1 MSDSLMHYGV
11 LGMRWGV
18 RRTPEQLGRRRGTV
32 DAYKLAEQKRTEQE
46 KRMASKTRGTLSD
59 DELQARIRRLQQEKL
74 LRELT
79 EAEVSPG
86 RKFVKDVMY
95 DAGKQAATQVAKN
108 SMLFAGKQ
116 FVGKALGQ
124 KDLADAL
131 FNIKTES
138 KKNDDDSSES
148 KKDKKNKKNNDSS
161 ESKKNEKNS
170 NDSSDSKKNKNN
182 NSSKKNEWKEEY
194 DPRWEQAARSYEEE
208 QKKKRRRRWL
218 G

>member
-1 MSDSLMHYGV
+1 MNDSLMHYGV

-18 RRTPEQLGRRRGTV
+18 RRTPEQLGRRRG
-32 DAYKLAEQKRTEQE
+32 AANAEKLAEQKRTERE

-95 DAGKQAATQVAKN
+95 DSGKQAATQVAKN
-108 SMLFAGKQ
+108 AMLFTGKQ

-138 KKNDDDSSES
+138 KKSDDNNSSDS
-148 KKDKKNKKNNDSS
+148 KKD
-161 ESKKNEKNS
+161 KNS
-170 NDSSDSKKNKNN
+170 NDSSDSKKNKNS

-208 QKKKRRRRWL
+208 QKKKRQHRRL

>member
-18 RRTPEQLGRRRGTV
+18 RRTPEQLGRRRGTA

-138 KKNDDDSSES
+138 KKNNDDDSSES
-148 KKDKKNKKNNDSS
+148 KKEKKSKKNNDSSDSKKEEKNSKNDSS
-161 ESKKNEKNS
+161 ESKKDE
-170 NDSSDSKKNKNN
+170 
-182 NSSKKNEWKEEY
+182 
-194 DPRWEQAARSYEEE
+194 
-208 QKKKRRRRWL
+208 KKKRRRIRF

>member
-1 MSDSLMHYGV
+1 MNDSLMHYGV

-18 RRTPEQLGRRRGTV
+18 RRTPEQLGRRRGAA
-32 DAYKLAEQKRTEQE
+32 DAHKLAEQKRTEQE

-138 KKNDDDSSES
+138 KKSDDNNSSDS
-148 KKDKKNKKNNDSS
+148 KKD
-161 ESKKNEKNS
+161 KNS

-194 DPRWEQAARSYEEE
+194 DHRWEESARKYEEE
-208 QKKKRRRRWL
+208 QKKKKLRLKL

>member
-1 MSDSLMHYGV
+1 MNDSLMHYGV

-18 RRTPEQLGRRRGTV
+18 RRTPEQLGRRRG
-32 DAYKLAEQKRTEQE
+32 AANAEKLAEQKRTEQE

-138 KKNDDDSSES
+138 KKSDDNNSSDS
-148 KKDKKNKKNNDSS
+148 KKD
-161 ESKKNEKNS
+161 KNS

-182 NSSKKNEWKEEY
+182 NSSKKNERKEEY
-194 DPRWEQAARSYEEE
+194 DHRWEEAARNYEEE
-208 QKKKRRRRWL
+208 QKKKRRRIRL

>member
-18 RRTPEQLGRRRGTV
+18 RRTPEQLGRHRGAA
-32 DAYKLAEQKRTEQE
+32 DAHKLAEQKRTEQE
-46 KRMASKTRGTLSD
+46 KRMAVKTRGTLSN
-59 DELQARIRRLQQEKL
+59 DELQERIRRLQLEKQ

-79 EAEVSPG
+79 EAEISPG

-95 DAGKQAATQVAKN
+95 DSGKQAATQIAKN
-108 SMLFAGKQ
+108 AMLFTGKQ

-161 ESKKNEKNS
+161 DSNSKKDEK
-170 NDSSDSKKNKNN
+170 SSNN
-182 NSSKKNEWKEEY
+182 NSSGSNKHEWKEEY
-194 DPRWEQAARSYEEE
+194 DHRWEEAARNYEEE
-208 QKKKRRRRWL
+208 QKKKRRRPRL